1 MCSFSVQKRQEMATV
16 EQAELVSQ
24 LYTSTLTSACEY
36 IIDLIADLGSVYD
49 GYRCIR
55 TCQVQ
60 FTKLQT

>member
-1 MCSFSVQKRQEMATV
+1 MATV